1 MYPLSR
7 CSTMVESVSRLATS
21 SRTPL
26 TTTVAG
32 TSLNPISWQRVGENS
47 CLLLRFGPEGNLE
60 DWWSNDTATEFHTR
74 AECLVWAINVWSMS
88 CQCLVWA
95 INVWSMYGQCL
106 VRSII
111 ISTLNLLQSHQYLII
126 SPFNISSSIVIFSP
140 RWISTMT
147 WVLVTQRSTAG
158 LKRILLQVFKNLSTE
173 TLWVRTLLTTV
184 DWRRLIWDSLTI
196 KRSWRLRFPGKL
208 FSKA

>member
-1 MYPLSR
+1 MYPSSR

-21 SRTPL
+21 SHTPL

-32 TSLNPISWQRVGENS
+32 TSLNPISWQRVGEKS

-111 ISTLNLLQSHQYLII
+111 ISTLNWLQSHQYLII

-140 RWISTMT
+140 RLISTMT

-158 LKRILLQVFKNLSTE
+158 LKRILLQVFPQKHSGGEHCWQRWAEGGLFGI
-173 TLWVRTLLTTV
+173 LWQ
-184 DWRRLIWDSLTI
+184 
-196 KRSWRLRFPGKL
+196 
-208 FSKA
+208 

>member
-1 MYPLSR
+1 MCLLFR

-21 SRTPL
+21 SHTPL

-32 TSLNPISWQRVGENS
+32 TSLNPISWQRVGEKS

-88 CQCLVWA
+88 GQCLVWA
-95 INVWSMYGQCL
+95 I
-106 VRSII
+106 I
-111 ISTLNLLQSHQYLII
+111 ISTLNWLQSHQYLII

-173 TLWVRTLLTTV
+173 TLWGRTLLTTG
-184 DWRRLIWDSLTI
+184 DWKRLFWDSLTI
-196 KRSWRLRFPGKL
+196 IRSL
-208 FSKA
+208 S